1 MIITILNILILFI
14 APFILLG
21 LLKKTKAFWSGRKGV
36 SILQPL
42 WDFLRLMKKDAVYSK
57 TTSWVFRF
65 APIANFASIIFASLF
80 VPLASGNAII
90 DIPFAF
96 IIFAYVLGFGKFFSI
111 ISALDTGS
119 SFEGMGASR
128 EACFSTIVEPA
139 FFIMMA
145 SAIAL
150 SQNYSFESLRLI
162 LDNAGIYG
170 YLIIAL
176 AVMTLF
182 IMLLV
187 ESCRVPVDD
196 PTTHLEL
203 TMIHEVMILDN
214 SGVDLGFITWGA
226 AIKMFLFEALIANL
240 LLGNL
245 HGVNDLCTILIFL
258 VIVAL
263 ISIIVGTV
271 ESAIARFRMTHVFEF
286 IFIMTITAL
295 LILALVT
302 YRLYGN

>member
-1 MIITILNILILFI
+1 MLVTILNILILFI

-21 LLKKTKAFWSGRKGV
+21 VTKKTKAFWSGRKGV
-36 SILQPL
+36 SILQPM
-42 WDFLRLMKKDAVYSK
+42 WDFVKLMKKDAVYSK
-57 TTSWVFRF
+57 TTSWIFRF
-65 APIANFASIIFASLF
+65 APIATFVSILFASFF
-80 VPLASGNAII
+80 VPLATGKAII
-90 DIPFAF
+90 NIPFAF
-96 IIFAYVLGFGKFFSI
+96 IVFAYVLGFGKFFSI

-145 SAIAL
+145 SVAAL
-150 SQNYSFESLRLI
+150 SQNYSFDSIKYI
-162 LDNAGIYG
+162 LANAGVYG
-170 YLIIAL
+170 VLIIVL
-176 AVMTLF
+176 AAMTLF

-187 ESCRVPVDD
+187 EGCRVPVDD

-214 SGVDLGFITWGA
+214 SGADLGLITWAA
-226 AIKMFLFEALIANL
+226 AIKMFLFEALIVNL
-240 LLGNL
+240 FLPQGL
-245 HGVNDLCTILIFL
+245 NDYFAMLIFILL
-258 VIVAL
+258 VVL
-263 ISIIVGTV
+263 LSIIVGTV
-271 ESAIARFRMTHVFEF
+271 ESAFARFRMTHVFEF
-286 IFIMTITAL
+286 IFIMTLTAL

>member
-1 MIITILNILILFI
+1 MLVTILNILILFI

-21 LLKKTKAFWSGRKGV
+21 ILKKTKAFWAGRKGV
-36 SILQPL
+36 NILQPL
-42 WDFLRLMKKDAVYSK
+42 WDFVRLMKKDTVYSK
-57 TTSWVFRF
+57 TTSWVFKF
-65 APIANFASIIFASLF
+65 MPIISFSSIAFASLF
-80 VPLASGNAII
+80 VPLANGKAIL
-90 DIPFAF
+90 DIPFGF
-96 IIFAYVLGFGKFFSI
+96 IVFAYILGLGKFFSI

-145 SAIAL
+145 SACAL
-150 SQNYSFESLRLI
+150 SQNYSFESLKTI
-162 LDNAGIYG
+162 LAHAGIYG
-170 YLIIAL
+170 YLIIILSAL
-176 AVMTLF
+176 TLF

-214 SGVDLGFITWGA
+214 SGSDLGFITWGA
-226 AIKMFLFEALIANL
+226 GIKMFLFEALIANL
-240 LLGNL
+240 IIPQGMSDYATMIMFLAIVILL
-245 HGVNDLCTILIFL
+245 
-258 VIVAL
+258 
-263 ISIIVGTV
+263 SIIIGTV
-271 ESAIARFRMTHVFEF
+271 ESAFARFRMTHVFEF
-286 IFIMTITAL
+286 IFIMTLTAL

-302 YRLYGN
+302 YRIYGN

>member
-21 LLKKTKAFWSGRKGV
+21 IVKKTKAFWSGRKGV
-36 SILQPL
+36 NILQPL
-42 WDFLRLMKKDAVYSK
+42 WDFSRLMKKDAIYSK
-57 TTSWVFRF
+57 TTSWVFKF
-65 APIANFASIIFASLF
+65 APIATFSSIVFAAFF
-80 VPLASGNAII
+80 VPLATGKAII

-96 IIFAYVLGFGKFFSI
+96 IIFAYILGFGKFFSI

-145 SAIAL
+145 SVVAL
-150 SQNYSFESLRLI
+150 SQNYSFSALKLI
-162 LDNAGIYG
+162 LTNAGVYG

-176 AVMTLF
+176 AAMTLF

-240 LLGNL
+240 IMPIDISGFGAIVTFLAI
-245 HGVNDLCTILIFL
+245 TI
-258 VIVAL
+258 L
-263 ISIIVGTV
+263 ISIIIGTI

-286 IFIMTITAL
+286 IFIMTLTAL